1 MGGKYKE
8 KLAAPNVGTR
18 EPIPQPASR
27 HAAYSMITQK
37 EKPAIIIAGL
47 AFRFL
52 EVCATECYSS
62 ALILVGHAKAWAA
75 DLAAVRAR
83 WLLLARA
90 TPF

>member
-1 MGGKYKE
+1 MPPYG
-8 KLAAPNVGTR
+8 GTR
-18 EPIPQPASR
+18 EPIPQLASR
-27 HAAYSMITQK
+27 LAAYSMITQK

-62 ALILVGHAKAWAA
+62 ALLLADHAKALAV
-75 DLAAVRAR
+75 DLGVGRAR

-90 TPF
+90 KPF